1 MPRGDE
7 SVPEVR
13 RMLGEVAELAL
24 QEIGTMDVEG
34 LARMKRYLSACIRDP
49 RKIRAVLGMV
59 YMAMIHTFG
68 S

>member
-1 MPRGDE
+1 
-7 SVPEVR
+7 
-13 RMLGEVAELAL
+13 MLGEVAELAL